1 MTWIFRCCKCS
12 VGRGIVIRAKEISR
26 WSENEWLCN
35 LCMDLKFSRVLWKWK
50 ELYTIIIWIKVTYY
64 NFCCRATICAVAPIT
79 FPINQK
85 QITMKYF
92 IPSPPPQ
99 KATSTVSIE
108 CKPYLSQHIY
118 ENEWSFMLGNS
129 FLISEDIYLFAWKF
143 NFPIHDFNIEH
154 NIGALKLLSVIL

>member
-1 MTWIFRCCKCS
+1 MVVQSVYGPEVFPCS
-12 VGRGIVIRAKEISR
+12 LKMKGVVHNHDMNKSDVSRQKIEYSPNNIYNSSKTNYNEILHS
-26 WSENEWLCN
+26 
-35 LCMDLKFSRVLWKWK
+35 
-50 ELYTIIIWIKVTYY
+50 I
-64 NFCCRATICAVAPIT
+64 
-79 FPINQK
+79 
-85 QITMKYF
+85 
-92 IPSPPPQ
+92 PPPLQ

-154 NIGALKLLSVIL
+154 NIGALKLLSVML

>member
-1 MTWIFRCCKCS
+1 MLALLTFS
-12 VGRGIVIRAKEISR
+12 IR
-26 WSENEWLCN
+26 
-35 LCMDLKFSRVLWKWK
+35 
-50 ELYTIIIWIKVTYY
+50 
-64 NFCCRATICAVAPIT
+64 
-79 FPINQK
+79 QK
-85 QITMKYF
+85 QITMKNF
-92 IPSPPPQ
+92 IPFSPQ